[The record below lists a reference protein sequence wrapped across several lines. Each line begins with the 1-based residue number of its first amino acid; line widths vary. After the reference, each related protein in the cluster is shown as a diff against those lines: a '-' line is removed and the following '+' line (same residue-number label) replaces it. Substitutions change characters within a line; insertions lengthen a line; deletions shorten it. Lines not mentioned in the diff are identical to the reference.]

1 MRKMKIIKSELIND
15 INNKSAIDQ
24 YTLFTL
30 LSTSVLALS
39 LVNAG
44 TSDIPSL
51 KITRV
56 IRKRFQDSGVF
67 HYGFNMAI
75 NMAIGFLSLGRG

>member
-1 MRKMKIIKSELIND
+1 MGIKYAGTGDPTTVKTIMGEIDKMRKMKVSKCDLTND
-15 INNKSAIDQ
+15 KNNKSAIDQ

-30 LSTSVLALS
+30 LSVSLLALS

-51 KITRV
+51 KMARV
-56 IRKRFQDSGVF
+56 IRKKF
-67 HYGFNMAI
+67 
-75 NMAIGFLSLGRG
+75 